1 MLSCTMSGNFLPP
14 QIIYTGK
21 TTKCHPNFKFPSTW
35 NITHTESHWSNEAT
49 MLEYAE
55 RILLPYVQ
63 EKREIHGANQKA
75 LVIFDVF
82 AAHRCSSFIEK
93 LREMNCEVLFIPA
106 GCTGELQ
113 PLDVMVN
120 DAFKK
125 LMKNEFTDWYSGEV
139 AEAISD
145 EQDPAN
151 VHVPLTLTI
160 VKPEHAKW
168 LVKSMQALGA
178 KIDIIRG
185 GFQKSGIMGAV
196 LSARG
201 LTNLKKKTRIIR
213 NELEKSGIVNAISAT
228 KGKNKGSSN
237 SNNISVNI
245 GTSHL
250 TAHSSHLQNNTNVG
264 NYATEATPMVGR
276 VIKSEQSHKDSVGEK
291 MIDQKDNTRKN
302 LEDVDEITEKHSDRT
317 TSPTT
322 QDDHE
327 AVKEDDAIMIE
338 IDDDD
343 ENDRTKEQE
352 KKEKTKGERKNIFAT
367 LWNYF

>member
-1 MLSCTMSGNFLPP
+1 M
-14 QIIYTGK
+14 I
-21 TTKCHPNFKFPSTW
+21 
-35 NITHTESHWSNEAT
+35 
-49 MLEYAE
+49 EYAE
-55 RILLPYVQ
+55 KILFPYV
-63 EKREIHGANQKA
+63 EDKRKIHGANQKA

-93 LREMNCEVLFIPA
+93 LQEINCEVLFIPA

-145 EQDPAN
+145 GEDPAN

-178 KIDIIRG
+178 KTDIIRG

-201 LTNLKKKTRIIR
+201 LKNLKRKTRIIR
-213 NELEKSGIVNAISAT
+213 NELKKSGVVSATSAT
-228 KGKNKGSSN
+228 KGKNKGSSD
-237 SNNISVNI
+237 NIPVDI
-245 GTSHL
+245 GKSHL
-250 TAHSSHLQNNTNVG
+250 TAYLSPLQNNTNVG
-264 NYATEATPMVGR
+264 NPATEATTMVDP
-276 VIKSEQSHKDSVGEK
+276 VIKSEQSGKDSGGEK
-291 MIDQKDNTRKN
+291 MTDQKDNTRKN
-302 LEDVDEITEKHSDRT
+302 LQDGDGIAEKHSDRT

-327 AVKEDDAIMIE
+327 GENEDNAIVIE

-343 ENDRTKEQE
+343 ENDRNKEQE
-352 KKEKTKGERKNIFAT
+352 KKEKTKEERKNIFAT